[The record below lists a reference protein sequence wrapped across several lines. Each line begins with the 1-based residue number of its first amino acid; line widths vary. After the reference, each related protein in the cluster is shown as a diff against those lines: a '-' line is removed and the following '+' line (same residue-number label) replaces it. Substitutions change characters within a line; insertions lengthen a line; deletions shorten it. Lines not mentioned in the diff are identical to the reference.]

1 MAQVKSRGLKMDT
14 LIEMLENAIAADI
27 GADTVLMDFWFSAP
41 KNVKRITAL
50 KALKL
55 HVITILKVGSA
66 KYTTYDGKTVTTK
79 GILDEIKAS
88 NTDKS
93 IARELYVQLGGGLQG
108 KLIFAKN

>member
-1 MAQVKSRGLKMDT
+1 MDA
-14 LIEMLENAIAADI
+14 LIEMLENSIA
-27 GADTVLMDFWFSAP
+27 ADTVLMDFWFSAP

-55 HVITILKVGSA
+55 HVITILKVGSV

>member
-1 MAQVKSRGLKMDT
+1 MDA
-14 LIEMLENAIAADI
+14 LIEMLENSIA
-27 GADTVLMDFWFSAP
+27 ADTVLMDFWFSAP

-50 KALKL
+50 KALKALKL
-55 HVITILKVGSA
+55 HVITMLKVGSA